1 MPLPLLQPV
10 LASVGQPG
18 RDPKAWSW
26 EVKWDGWRALVYVEN
41 GLRVR
46 TRTSR
51 QVADSLPELKGLV
64 EALDGHHVILDGEL
78 VACPDGKVD
87 FYSLAPRMMHTGRM
101 AEWAATQVPVTFVAF
116 DLLHLDRQD
125 LTGGPLVER
134 KRLLDELH
142 LVGPAWITNGW
153 YPGDGDDL
161 FMVCGELGHEGVV
174 AKRLDAPYLPGK
186 RTRVS
191 LKKKC
196 PAWKRDH
203 APRRRPRVPA

>member
-1 MPLPLLQPV
+1 M
-10 LASVGQPG
+10 
-18 RDPKAWSW
+18 D
-26 EVKWDGWRALVYVEN
+26 
-41 GLRVR
+41 
-46 TRTSR
+46 
-51 QVADSLPELKGLV
+51 
-64 EALDGHHVILDGEL
+64 ALDGHHVILDGEL

-101 AEWAATQVPVTFVAF
+101 AEWAATRVPVTFVVF
-116 DLLHLDRQD
+116 DLLHLDGQD

-142 LVGPAWITNGW
+142 LVGPAWITNGC

-161 FMVCGELGHEGVV
+161 FTVCGELGHEGVV

-186 RTRVS
+186 RTRVWR
-191 LKKKC
+191 KKKC

-203 APRRRPRVPA
+203 APARRPRLPA